1 MHVDVQTTYCMRSNG
16 MHVDVQ
22 NTLTVITTQGRPQRL
37 HVNVQSGAPR
47 KGRGGGV
54 VGLHV
59 NVQIDAYHWRRN
71 GLHVNVQNALMEMA
85 TQGRPQRL
93 HVNVHC
99 MDPGVGI
106 ARQRANLAESNR
118 PCSPSHAANDECLFF
133 NNSTH
138 LFLTTNYCCSFDD
151 WMNWVRTSVNFSFK
165 SFASSSG
172 ISTCSFNTFNPGVF
186 DL

>member
-1 MHVDVQTTYCMRSNG
+1 M
-16 MHVDVQ
+16 
-22 NTLTVITTQGRPQRL
+22 
-37 HVNVQSGAPR
+37 
-47 KGRGGGV
+47 

-59 NVQIDAYHWRRN
+59 NVQN
-71 GLHVNVQNALMEMA
+71 TLMEMA

-99 MDPGVGI
+99 IDPGVGI

-118 PCSPSHAANDECLFF
+118 PRSPSHAANDECLFF